1 MGFGIGVSNPGMGPR
16 GALDSFSGGEED
28 RRGAVFNKRVV
39 TRMLA
44 YLRPYQ
50 RQMTLA
56 VLTMLVITALTLLTP
71 YLLKLAID
79 QAITH
84 GDREELIRLSVYTA
98 LAYTALYGATAA
110 QQYLLSWVGQ
120 RVLANLRSE
129 LFAHLQKLSLGYH
142 DTHIVGVTVSR
153 VMNDVAAINELLSQG
168 VITLAGDVL
177 VLAGIMAIMLS
188 MSSYLALLAFTVLPL
203 MVLATWWFSS
213 RARGAFRRTRTS
225 VARVVGDLAEDI
237 SGVRV
242 IQAFGQENT
251 SQERF
256 NQVNEANRDANI
268 SAMNLSFIFL
278 PAIEFLGV
286 LATVIVL
293 WFGGQAVAREAVTLG
308 TLVAFLSYVTRFF
321 QPVQELSRMVTTLQ
335 SAMAGGEQVLRLL
348 DTPPEVQDRP
358 GAVELTLDGAPRI
371 DFEAVDFRYRPG
383 LPIVLSGLDLSI
395 LPGQTVALVGA
406 TGAGKSSIA
415 NLIARFYEVER
426 GAVKINGVDVR
437 DVTQTSLRRQIGLVP
452 QDAFLFSGS
461 IADNIRYG
469 RPDATDAEVEQAARL
484 ANAHE
489 FISARPEGYQT
500 LVQEGAA
507 NLSVGQ
513 RQLVCIAR
521 AILTDPRILIL
532 DEATSNVDSLT
543 EALIQDALRALFQG
557 RTSVVIAH
565 RLSTIRNADLICVVE
580 GGRVVEQGRHAELLA
595 RGGAYAALYQRQFG
609 GGGQPEA
616 GHS

>member
-39 TRMLA
+39 TRMLD
-44 YLRPYQ
+44 YLRPYR

-56 VLTMLVITALTLLTP
+56 VFTMLAITALTLLTP

-79 QAITH
+79 QAITNA
-84 GDREELIRLSVYTA
+84 DRGELIRYSVYTA
-98 LAYTALYGATAA
+98 LAYSVLYGATAA

-142 DTHIVGVTVSR
+142 DTHIVGGTVSR

-168 VITLAGDVL
+168 VITLIGDVL
-177 VLAGIMAIMLS
+177 VLAGIVAIMLS
-188 MSSYLALLAFTVLPL
+188 MSPYLALLAFTVLPL

-225 VARVVGDLAEDI
+225 VAKVVGDLAEDI

-251 SQERF
+251 TRERF

-293 WFGGQAVAREAVTLG
+293 WFGGQAVARQAVTLG

-348 DTPPEVQDRP
+348 DTPPAVQDRP
-358 GAVELTLDGAPRI
+358 DATELTLDSAPRI
-371 DFEAVDFRYRPG
+371 EFEAVDFRYRPG
-383 LPIVLSGLDLSI
+383 LPIVLSGLNLTI
-395 LPGQTVALVGA
+395 QPGQTVALVGA

-415 NLIARFYEVER
+415 NLIARFYEVEQ
-426 GAVKINGVDVR
+426 GAVKIDGTDVR
-437 DVTQTSLRRQIGLVP
+437 DVTQASLHRQIGLVP

-469 RPDATDAEVEQAARL
+469 RPDATDAEVERAARL

-521 AILTDPRILIL
+521 AILTDPLILIL

-580 GGRVVEQGRHAELLA
+580 GGQVAEQGRHEELLA

-609 GGGQPEA
+609 GVVNREA
-616 GHS
+616 

>member
-44 YLRPYQ
+44 YLRPYR

-56 VLTMLVITALTLLTP
+56 VFTMLAITALTLLTP

-79 QAITH
+79 QAITD
-84 GDREELIRLSVYTA
+84 GNRGELIRYSVYTA

-129 LFAHLQKLSLGYH
+129 LFTHLQKLSLSYH

-168 VITLAGDVL
+168 VITLIGDVL
-177 VLAGIMAIMLS
+177 VLAGIVAIMLS
-188 MSSYLALLAFTVLPL
+188 MSPYLALLAFTVLPL

-225 VARVVGDLAEDI
+225 VAKVVGDLAEDI

-251 SQERF
+251 TRERF

-293 WFGGQAVAREAVTLG
+293 WFGGQAVARQAVTLG

-348 DTPPEVQDRP
+348 DTPPAVQDRP
-358 GAVELTLDGAPRI
+358 DATELTLDSAPRI
-371 DFEAVDFRYRPG
+371 EFEAVDFRYRPG
-383 LPIVLSGLDLSI
+383 LPIVLSGLNLTI
-395 LPGQTVALVGA
+395 QPGQTVALVGA

-415 NLIARFYEVER
+415 NLIARFYEVEQ
-426 GAVKINGVDVR
+426 GAVKIDGVDVR
-437 DVTQTSLRRQIGLVP
+437 SVTQASLHRQIGLVP

-469 RPDATDAEVEQAARL
+469 RPDATDAEVERAARL

-521 AILTDPRILIL
+521 AILTDPLILIL

-580 GGRVVEQGRHAELLA
+580 GGQVAEQGRHEELLA

-609 GGGQPEA
+609 GVVNREA
-616 GHS
+616 

>member
-44 YLRPYQ
+44 YLRPYR

-56 VLTMLVITALTLLTP
+56 VFTMLAITALTLLTP

-79 QAITH
+79 QAITN
-84 GDREELIRLSVYTA
+84 GNRGELIRYSVYTA

-168 VITLAGDVL
+168 VITLIGDVL
-177 VLAGIMAIMLS
+177 VLAGIVAIMLS
-188 MSSYLALLAFTVLPL
+188 MSPYLALLAFTVLPL

-225 VARVVGDLAEDI
+225 VAKVVGDLAEDI

-251 SQERF
+251 TRERF

-293 WFGGQAVAREAVTLG
+293 WFGGQAVARQAVTLG

-348 DTPPEVQDRP
+348 DTPPAVQDRP
-358 GAVELTLDGAPRI
+358 DAAQLTLDSAPRI
-371 DFEAVDFRYRPG
+371 EFEAVDFRYRPG
-383 LPIVLSGLDLSI
+383 LPIVLSGLFLTI
-395 LPGQTVALVGA
+395 QPGQTVALVGA

-415 NLIARFYEVER
+415 NLIARFYEVEQ
-426 GAVKINGVDVR
+426 GAVKIDGVDVR
-437 DVTQTSLRRQIGLVP
+437 SVTQASLHRQIGLVP

-469 RPDATDAEVEQAARL
+469 RPDATDAEVERAARL

-521 AILTDPRILIL
+521 AILTDPLILIL

-580 GGRVVEQGRHAELLA
+580 GGQVAEQGRHEELLA

-609 GGGQPEA
+609 GVVNREA
-616 GHS
+616 

>member
-44 YLRPYQ
+44 YLRPYR

-84 GDREELIRLSVYTA
+84 GNREELIRLSVYTA

-177 VLAGIMAIMLS
+177 VLVGIMAIMLS

-278 PAIEFLGV
+278 PTIEFLGV

-348 DTPPEVQDRP
+348 DTPPAVQDRP
-358 GAVELTLDGAPRI
+358 GAVELTLDDAPRI
-371 DFEAVDFRYRPG
+371 DFAGVDFRYRPG

-437 DVTQTSLRRQIGLVP
+437 DVTQTSLHRQIGLVP

-469 RPDATDAEVEQAARL
+469 RPGASDAQVEQAARL

-580 GGRVVEQGRHAELLA
+580 GGRVVEQGRHEELLA

-609 GGGQPEA
+609 GGGKPEA
-616 GHS
+616 ADS

>member
-44 YLRPYQ
+44 YLRPYW

-56 VLTMLVITALTLLTP
+56 VFTMLAITALTLLTP

-79 QAITH
+79 QAITN
-84 GDREELIRLSVYTA
+84 GNRGELIRLSLYTA
-98 LAYTALYGATAA
+98 LAYSALYGATAA
-110 QQYLLSWVGQ
+110 QQYLLSCVGQ

-168 VITLAGDVL
+168 VITLIGDVL
-177 VLAGIMAIMLS
+177 VLAGIVAIMLS
-188 MSSYLALLAFTVLPL
+188 MSPYLALLAFTVLPL

-213 RARGAFRRTRTS
+213 RAREAFRRTRTS
-225 VARVVGDLAEDI
+225 VAKVVGDLAEDI

-256 NQVNEANRDANI
+256 NQVNEANRTANI
-268 SAMNLSFIFL
+268 EAMTLSFIFL

-293 WFGGQAVAREAVTLG
+293 WFGGQAVARQAVSLG

-348 DTPPEVQDRP
+348 DTQPEVQDRAD
-358 GAVELTLDGAPRI
+358 AVELQLEGAPRI
-371 DFEAVDFRYRPG
+371 DFEGVSFRYRPG
-383 LPIVLSGLDLSI
+383 LPIVLSGLNLTI
-395 LPGQTVALVGA
+395 QPGQTVALVGS
-406 TGAGKSSIA
+406 TGVGKSSIA
-415 NLIARFYEVER
+415 NLIARFYEVEQ
-426 GAVKINGVDVR
+426 GAVKIDGVDVR
-437 DVTQTSLRRQIGLVP
+437 SVTQASLRRQIGLVP

-469 RPDATDAEVEQAARL
+469 RPEATDEDVERAARL

-489 FISARPEGYQT
+489 FISARPDGYQT
-500 LVQEGAA
+500 VVQEGAA

-580 GGRVVEQGRHAELLA
+580 GGQVVEQGQHEELLA

-609 GGGQPEA
+609 AGVNREA
-616 GHS
+616 

>member
-16 GALDSFSGGEED
+16 GTLEQFSRGEED
-28 RRGAVFNKRVV
+28 QRGALFNRRVV
-39 TRMLA
+39 MRMLA
-44 YLRPYQ
+44 YLRPYG
-50 RQMTLA
+50 RRMGLA
-56 VLTMLVITALTLLTP
+56 FLTMLVITGLTLLTP
-71 YLLKLAID
+71 YLLKQIID
-79 QAITH
+79 EAITNSNRA
-84 GDREELIRLSVYTA
+84 DLIRLSIYTA
-98 LAYTALYGATAA
+98 LAFIGLYGANAL

-129 LFAHLQKLSLGYH
+129 LFTHLQKLSLGYH

-168 VITLAGDVL
+168 VITLIGDIL
-177 VLAGIMAIMLS
+177 VLAGIMVIMLS
-188 MSSYLALLAFTVLPL
+188 MSPYLALLTFTVLPL
-203 MVLATWWFSS
+203 MVLATVWFSR

-251 SQERF
+251 TQERF
-256 NQVNEANRDANI
+256 NQVNVANRDAI
-268 SAMNLSFIFL
+268 IDAMNLSFIFL

-293 WFGGQAVAREAVTLG
+293 WFGGRAVTREVVTLG

-321 QPVQELSRMVTTLQ
+321 NPIQELSRMVTTLQ
-335 SAMAGGEQVLRLL
+335 TAMAGGEQVLRLL
-348 DTPPEVQDRP
+348 DTVPEVQDRP
-358 GAVELTLDGAPRI
+358 AAGDLMLADAPRI
-371 DFEAVDFRYRPG
+371 TFEHVYFRYRPG
-383 LPIVLSGLDLSI
+383 LPEVLHDLNLTI
-395 LPGQTVALVGA
+395 QPGQTVALVGP

-415 NLIARFYEVER
+415 NLIARFYEVEK
-426 GAVKINGVDVR
+426 GEVCIDGVDVR
-437 DVTQTSLRRQIGLVP
+437 DVTQSSLHRQIGLVP
-452 QDAFLFSGS
+452 QDAFLFSDS
-461 IADNIRYG
+461 IASNIRFG
-469 RPDATDAEVEQAARL
+469 RPEATDEEVERAACL

-489 FISARPEGYQT
+489 FIRSRPEGYQT
-500 LVQEGAA
+500 HVQEGAA

-521 AILTDPRILIL
+521 AILTDPHILIL

-543 EALIQDALRALFQG
+543 EALIQDALRTLFKG

-565 RLSTIRNADLICVVE
+565 RLSTIRNADLICVVD
-580 GGRVVEQGRHAELLA
+580 GGKIVEQGRHAELLA

-609 GGGQPEA
+609 ETSA
-616 GHS
+616 G

>member
-44 YLRPYQ
+44 YLRPYR

-56 VLTMLVITALTLLTP
+56 VFTMLAITALTLLTP

-79 QAITH
+79 QAITN
-84 GDREELIRLSVYTA
+84 GNRGELIRLSLYTA
-98 LAYTALYGATAA
+98 LAYSALYGATAA

-168 VITLAGDVL
+168 VITLIGDVL
-177 VLAGIMAIMLS
+177 VLAGIVAIMLS
-188 MSSYLALLAFTVLPL
+188 MSPYLALLAFTVLPL

-213 RARGAFRRTRTS
+213 RAREAFRRTRTS
-225 VARVVGDLAEDI
+225 VAKVVGDLAEDI

-251 SQERF
+251 TRERF

-268 SAMNLSFIFL
+268 SAMTLSFIFL

-293 WFGGQAVAREAVTLG
+293 WFGGQAVARQAVSLG

-348 DTPPEVQDRP
+348 DTQPEVQDRAD
-358 GAVELTLDGAPRI
+358 AVELQLEGAPRI
-371 DFEAVDFRYRPG
+371 DFEGVSFRYRPG
-383 LPIVLSGLDLSI
+383 LPIVLSGLNLTI
-395 LPGQTVALVGA
+395 QPGQTVALVGS

-415 NLIARFYEVER
+415 NLIARFYEVEQ
-426 GAVKINGVDVR
+426 GAVKIDGVDVR
-437 DVTQTSLRRQIGLVP
+437 NVTQASLRRQIGLVP

-469 RPDATDAEVEQAARL
+469 RPDATDEDVERAARL

-580 GGRVVEQGRHAELLA
+580 GGQVVEQGQHEELLA

-609 GGGQPEA
+609 GGVKREA
-616 GHS
+616 

>member
-44 YLRPYQ
+44 YLRPYR

-56 VLTMLVITALTLLTP
+56 VFTMLAITALTLLTP

-79 QAITH
+79 QAITD
-84 GDREELIRLSVYTA
+84 GNRGELIRYSVYTA

-129 LFAHLQKLSLGYH
+129 LFTHLQKLSLSYH

-168 VITLAGDVL
+168 VITLIGDVL
-177 VLAGIMAIMLS
+177 VLAGIVAIMLS
-188 MSSYLALLAFTVLPL
+188 MSPYLALLAFTVLPL

-225 VARVVGDLAEDI
+225 VAKVVGDLAEDI

-251 SQERF
+251 TRERF

-293 WFGGQAVAREAVTLG
+293 WFGGQAVARQAVTLG

-348 DTPPEVQDRP
+348 DTPPAVQDRP
-358 GAVELTLDGAPRI
+358 DATELTLDSAPRI
-371 DFEAVDFRYRPG
+371 EFEAVDFRYRPG
-383 LPIVLSGLDLSI
+383 LPIVLSGLNLTI
-395 LPGQTVALVGA
+395 QPGQTVALVGA

-415 NLIARFYEVER
+415 NLIARFYEVEQ
-426 GAVKINGVDVR
+426 GAVKIDGTDVR
-437 DVTQTSLRRQIGLVP
+437 DVTQASLHRQIGLVP

-469 RPDATDAEVEQAARL
+469 RPDATDAEVERAARL

-521 AILTDPRILIL
+521 AILTDPLILIL

-580 GGRVVEQGRHAELLA
+580 GGQVAEQGRHEELLA

-609 GGGQPEA
+609 GVVNREA
-616 GHS
+616 

>member
-44 YLRPYQ
+44 YLRPYR

-56 VLTMLVITALTLLTP
+56 VFTMLAITALTLLTP

-79 QAITH
+79 QAITD
-84 GDREELIRLSVYTA
+84 GNRGELIRYSVYTA

-129 LFAHLQKLSLGYH
+129 LFTHLQKLSLSYH

-168 VITLAGDVL
+168 VITLIGDVL
-177 VLAGIMAIMLS
+177 VLAGIVAIMLS
-188 MSSYLALLAFTVLPL
+188 MSPYLALLAFTVLPL

-225 VARVVGDLAEDI
+225 VAKVVGDLAEDI

-251 SQERF
+251 TRERF

-293 WFGGQAVAREAVTLG
+293 WFGGQAVARQAVTLG

-348 DTPPEVQDRP
+348 DTPPAVQDRP
-358 GAVELTLDGAPRI
+358 DATELTLDSAPRI
-371 DFEAVDFRYRPG
+371 EFEAVDFRYRPG
-383 LPIVLSGLDLSI
+383 LPIVLSGLNLTI
-395 LPGQTVALVGA
+395 QPGQTVALVGA

-415 NLIARFYEVER
+415 NLIARFYEVEQ
-426 GAVKINGVDVR
+426 GAVKIDGTDVR
-437 DVTQTSLRRQIGLVP
+437 DVTQASLHRQIGLVP

-469 RPDATDAEVEQAARL
+469 RPEATDAEVERAARL

-565 RLSTIRNADLICVVE
+565 RLSTIRNADMICVVE
-580 GGRVVEQGRHAELLA
+580 GGRVAEQGRHEELLA

-609 GGGQPEA
+609 GVVNREA
-616 GHS
+616 

>member
-44 YLRPYQ
+44 YLRPYR

-98 LAYTALYGATAA
+98 LAYTALYGATAV

-168 VITLAGDVL
+168 VITLVGDVL

-188 MSSYLALLAFTVLPL
+188 MNSYLALLAFTVLPL

-469 RPDATDAEVEQAARL
+469 RPGASDAQVEQAARL

>member
-44 YLRPYQ
+44 YLRPYR